1 MKKPIKDIKITIDFK
16 EVLKELGFKQ
26 VSTILTPPM
35 EKMIKEE
42 IEKAEGL
49 IHPKAD
55 FISFNLTSVTEDT
68 IITNCNTLT
77 FNTKYLAKHIR
88 GCSKASLFVCS
99 LGPKLEER
107 VKGYFTEGEQTRAYI
122 MNGIGSAAVEEVANY
137 VNQLIIKEAEKE
149 GFETVKRFSPGYG
162 DWNLSDQKAIFDV
175 LKPSAI
181 GVALSERCIM
191 MPEKSITAIVGWKK
205 GIKVK
210 EN

>member
-1 MKKPIKDIKITIDFK
+1 MIIKEIKITIDFK

-49 IHPKAD
+49 INPKAD
-55 FISFNLTSVTEDT
+55 FISFNLTSVTEDE
-68 IITNCNTLT
+68 ITSDFDTLR
-77 FNTKYLAKHIR
+77 FKTKYLSKHLI
-88 GCSKASLFVCS
+88 GCSRASLFVCTIGS
-99 LGPKLEER
+99 RLEESI
-107 VKGYFTEGEQTRAYI
+107 KGYFTGGEQTRAYI

-162 DWNLSDQKAIFDV
+162 DWNLLDQKAIFGV
-175 LKPSAI
+175 LNPSSI
-181 GVALSERCIM
+181 GVALSERCFM
-191 MPEKSITAIVGWKK
+191 MPEKSVSAIVGWKK
-205 GIKVK
+205 G
-210 EN
+210 

>member
-1 MKKPIKDIKITIDFK
+1 MIIKDIKITIDFK

-26 VSTILTPPM
+26 VSSILMPPM

-42 IEKAEGL
+42 MAKAEGL
-49 IHPKAD
+49 INPQASV
-55 FISFNLTSVTEDT
+55 ISFNLTSVTEDE
-68 IITNCNTLT
+68 IITDYNTLH
-77 FNTKYLAKHIR
+77 FKTKYLAKHIR

>member
-1 MKKPIKDIKITIDFK
+1 MLIEDIIITIDFK

-26 VSTILTPPM
+26 VSTILTPQM

-55 FISFNLTSVTEDT
+55 YINFSLTSVTEDT
-68 IITNCNTLT
+68 IITDCDALT
-77 FNTKYLAKHIR
+77 FNTKYLAKHLS
-88 GCSKASLFVCS
+88 GCSKASLFVCTIGS
-99 LGPKLEER
+99 RLEESI
-107 VKGYFTEGEQTRAYI
+107 KGYFTEGEQTRAYI

-162 DWNLSDQKAIFDV
+162 DWNLLDQKAIFSV
-175 LKPSAI
+175 LNPPSI
-181 GVALSERCIM
+181 GVTLSERCFMI
-191 MPEKSITAIVGWKK
+191 PEKSVSAIVGWKK
-205 GIKVK
+205 G
-210 EN
+210 

>member
-1 MKKPIKDIKITIDFK
+1 MDIKITIDFK

-49 IHPKAD
+49 ISPKAD
-55 FISFNLTSVTEDT
+55 MISFNLTSVTEDEV
-68 IITNCNTLT
+68 ITDINSLT
-77 FNTKYLAKHIR
+77 FKTKYLSKHLKD
-88 GCSKASLFVCS
+88 CSKASLFICTI
-99 LGPKLEER
+99 GTELEKSI
-107 VKGYFTEGEQTRAYI
+107 KGYFDKGEQTRAYI

-162 DWNLSDQKAIFDV
+162 DWNLLDQKAIFGV
-175 LKPSAI
+175 LNPSSI
-181 GVALSERCIM
+181 GVALSERCFM
-191 MPEKSITAIVGWKK
+191 MPEKSVSAIVGWKK
-205 GIKVK
+205 G
-210 EN
+210 